1 MLIPVNSD
9 TCLTVFISPPFLFI
23 VNRYATRESRCF
35 FYFITNSIK
44 PPLFLQMRNDA
55 DNVSTTY
62 AISHYIFEIFTP
74 FSFNLYSNFTPF
86 KKTVTI
92 FCGILR
98 YLFFEEKCLQTLIF
112 CEPFNIS
119 KHFILL

>member
-1 MLIPVNSD
+1 MLAVIKNGEEQYISYILAISNNNTLALSILKRFLQLFPNLF
-9 TCLTVFISPPFLFI
+9 TAFIDISFI
-23 VNRYATRESRCF
+23 VNRYATKESRCF

-44 PPLFLQMRNDA
+44 LPLILQIRNDA

-86 KKTVTI
+86 
-92 FCGILR
+92 
-98 YLFFEEKCLQTLIF
+98 
-112 CEPFNIS
+112 
-119 KHFILL
+119 